1 MPPRRSARQ
10 SAVTT
15 PRRDEVII
23 ISDDDEQ
30 LALVEPES
38 PVTISSIRRRGAN
51 SISASTVNT
60 PGTSRSSRTSS
71 TYASGSHTPDT
82 SVDDGEDNKADIK
95 DDVDVDRLHA
105 GPRTSTQRPARAS
118 RSASIKKE
126 TKIKASPVP
135 VAPSAGDARKRKAS
149 TSAAATPS
157 KTPKVEAEDKPLARR
172 SSTRARA
179 STSSAAARSWSE
191 EIDAMLDR
199 ELGPSK
205 KALVKAEAGSSE
217 PREKAKTKVTT
228 LAKAKA
234 TFKTEKDEESDD
246 VLDDPNLT
254 SRSRRQPRRSA
265 ASASKALK
273 RDDFDESEAER
284 VSPEGDHDDD
294 KYEDNDSPFDNF
306 SSDDEPLSRKKKW
319 PAQPQPVSS
328 SAAQAGPSTFATLD
342 DMRFDSDTDT
352 DASDDDDDDEAN
364 VEGND
369 LQPRGN
375 NYYAEDV
382 QYETAKQRRARLR
395 SEKHQARLKK
405 KDLRTQYD
413 KNLIALVKH
422 HPQLKTVWED
432 LQNTVAVIKPEEAEQ
447 PPGLNIRLL
456 PFQREGLYWM
466 TRQEQGTWK
475 GGMLADEMG
484 MGKTIQMISLM
495 LSDRKKP
502 CLVVAPT
509 VAIMQWRNEI
519 EKYTEPQLK
528 VLLWHG
534 PNRTQ
539 NLKELKAVD
548 VVLTS
553 YAVLESSFRKQESG
567 FRRKN
572 EILKEKSALH
582 AVHWRRIILDEAHNI
597 KERSTN
603 TAKGAFALQGD
614 FRWCLSGTPLQNRV
628 GELYSMIRFLGGD
641 PFAYYFCKKCP
652 CKSLH
657 WSFSDKRNC
666 DMCGHTPMHHTC
678 YWNNE
683 ILKPIQRSGAQQGE
697 GRDAFRR
704 LRILLERMMLR
715 RTKLERADDMGLPPR
730 TIEVRRDL
738 FNEEEEDLYTSLYTD
753 TTRKFSTYLDQGT
766 VLNNYS
772 NIFTLLTRMRQLA
785 NHPDL
790 VLRSKT
796 GVASKLLG
804 EDQSEIHVCRICT
817 DEAEDAIM
825 SRCKHIFCREC
836 VRQYLDSEIE
846 PGMVPDCPY
855 CHATLSIDLE
865 AEALEPPQSSIRM
878 NDSGRQ
884 GILARLDMD
893 KWRSSTKIEALVE
906 ELTQLRSEDKT
917 IKSLVFSQFVNF
929 LDLIAFRLQRAGFQI
944 CRLEGNMSP
953 EARNRTIKHFMEN
966 PGVTVFLVS
975 LKAGGVALNLTE
987 ASRVYLMDPWWNP
1000 SVEVQ
1005 AMDRIHRL
1013 GQHRPII
1020 VKRMVIENSIESRI
1034 IELQNKKSA
1043 MIEAAIGKDDGAM
1056 GRLSVSDLRFL
1067 FTL

>member
-10 SAVTT
+10 SAVSA
-15 PRRDEVII
+15 PKREEVIVI
-23 ISDDDEQ
+23 SSDDETR
-30 LALVEPES
+30 ALSKFES
-38 PVTISSIRRRGAN
+38 HTPILSNRRRRGA
-51 SISASTVNT
+51 SSVTASSVNT
-60 PGTSRSSRTSS
+60 PATSRSSRTNS
-71 TYASGSHTPDT
+71 TYASGSHTPET
-82 SVDDGEDNKADIK
+82 SVDGGEDNTNDIK
-95 DDVDVDRLHA
+95 IQDDPEQFQP
-105 GPRTSTQRPARAS
+105 GPRAAASSRPTRAS
-118 RSASIKKE
+118 RSASIKAQL
-126 TKIKASPVP
+126 KAEASQAALTP
-135 VAPSAGDARKRKAS
+135 ASDTRKRKAS

-157 KTPKVEAEDKPLARR
+157 KTPKTQADSKPLARR
-172 SSTRARA
+172 ASARGQASS
-179 STSSAAARSWSE
+179 SSASRSWSE
-191 EIDAMLDR
+191 EVDAMLDR
-199 ELGPSK
+199 ELGPAK
-205 KALVKAEAGSSE
+205 KSKAEFDIGEAPSKNKVKG
-217 PREKAKTKVTT
+217 KAKVT
-228 LAKAKA
+228 AKAKA
-234 TFKTEKDEESDD
+234 ELTFEDESDD
-246 VLDDPNLT
+246 VFEDPDLT
-254 SRSRRQPRRSA
+254 PRSRRQPRRSA
-265 ASASKALK
+265 ASGTKALK
-273 RDDFDESEAER
+273 SYLDESEDELA
-284 VSPEGDHDDD
+284 SALDKDDDGDD
-294 KYEDNDSPFDNF
+294 KYEWDDDHFSVDDL
-306 SSDDEPLSRKKKW
+306 SSDDEPLSKKKKL
-319 PAQPQPVSS
+319 PSQAQA
-328 SAAQAGPSTFATLD
+328 SAAAAGASDEAGPSTFTTLD
-342 DMRFDSDTDT
+342 DMHLDQSDS
-352 DASDDDDDDEAN
+352 DASDYED
-364 VEGND
+364 EGNHA
-369 LQPRGN
+369 RGN

-382 QYETAKQRRARLR
+382 QYETVKQRNARIR
-395 SEKHQARLKK
+395 REKHQARLKK

-422 HPQLKTVWED
+422 HPQLKNVWED
-432 LQNTVAVIKPEEAEQ
+432 LQRTVAVIKPEEAEQ
-447 PPGLNIRLL
+447 PAGLNIRLL

-519 EKYTEPQLK
+519 ERYTEPQLK
-528 VLLWHG
+528 VLMWHG
-534 PNRTQ
+534 ANRTQ
-539 NLKELKAVD
+539 NLKELKAAD

-572 EILKEKSALH
+572 EILKERSALH

-666 DMCGHTPMHHTC
+666 DSCGHTPMHHTC

-683 ILKPIQRSGAQQGE
+683 ILKPIQRSGAQHGE

-796 GVASKLLG
+796 GLASKLLG

-836 VRQYLDSEIE
+836 VRQYLDSEIV

-865 AEALEPPQSSIRM
+865 AEALEPPQSTIRT

-884 GILARLDMD
+884 GILSRLDMD

>member
-1 MPPRRSARQ
+1 MPPR
-10 SAVTT
+10 
-15 PRRDEVII
+15 
-23 ISDDDEQ
+23 
-30 LALVEPES
+30 
-38 PVTISSIRRRGAN
+38 
-51 SISASTVNT
+51 
-60 PGTSRSSRTSS
+60 RSSRTSS
-71 TYASGSHTPDT
+71 ATAPAVKSASREPIIIELSSDTDEDAVPLIKMVPETPSPRPLRRASRSAARVSRSFSTSGVSTPATGSTSRTTSTHTSGSHTPATSVDGGDADDADNDAKSGVDIVIDIPFVESSVDT
-82 SVDDGEDNKADIK
+82 SVR
-95 DDVDVDRLHA
+95 V
-105 GPRTSTQRPARAS
+105 TRPS
-118 RSASIKKE
+118 RSASLRSRQSLE
-126 TKIKASPVP
+126 QSSVHPRHL
-135 VAPSAGDARKRKAS
+135 PSKTRKRKLSALVAS
-149 TSAAATPS
+149 DFKPLLPPTRSTTAAATS
-157 KTPKVEAEDKPLARR
+157 KRPKREQMSEDETEDLPLAIVVGMEANASGRQGTAKGKGKVNRDPDSTDEEEPLLLQSGRR
-172 SSTRARA
+172 RTQPARGSASLTPVKAKAQRTDLAVLLDSDIDDEDEGSSDLTDEDDVEFKPVKAVNSRGRKNLNSPAELGRQRRAYIGRA
-179 STSSAAARSWSE
+179 NTDPDETDVDEDSVAATAGPSSAAGAHHNPNAE
-191 EIDAMLDR
+191 E
-199 ELGPSK
+199 
-205 KALVKAEAGSSE
+205 
-217 PREKAKTKVTT
+217 
-228 LAKAKA
+228 
-234 TFKTEKDEESDD
+234 
-246 VLDDPNLT
+246 
-254 SRSRRQPRRSA
+254 Q
-265 ASASKALK
+265 
-273 RDDFDESEAER
+273 
-284 VSPEGDHDDD
+284 
-294 KYEDNDSPFDNF
+294 
-306 SSDDEPLSRKKKW
+306 
-319 PAQPQPVSS
+319 
-328 SAAQAGPSTFATLD
+328 
-342 DMRFDSDTDT
+342 
-352 DASDDDDDDEAN
+352 
-364 VEGND
+364 
-369 LQPRGN
+369 
-375 NYYAEDV
+375 
-382 QYETAKQRRARLR
+382 QYETAKQRAARLR
-395 SEKHQARLKK
+395 REDRLARLKK
-405 KDLRTQYD
+405 VDTRTQYD
-413 KNLIALVKH
+413 KNAEKLNKH
-422 HPQLKTVWED
+422 HPELKDVWGG
-432 LQNTVAVIKPEEAEQ
+432 LKKNVAVIKPQEAEQ
-447 PPGLNIRLL
+447 PKGLNIKLL

-519 EKYTEPQLK
+519 EKYTEPKLS
-528 VLLWHG
+528 VILWHG
-534 PNRTQ
+534 ASRTQ
-539 NLKELKAVD
+539 DLKTLKSAD

-553 YAVLESSFRKQESG
+553 YAVLESSYRKQEQG

-572 EILKEKSALH
+572 ELIKERSAMH

-603 TAKGAFALQGD
+603 TAKGAFALKGD

-666 DMCGHTPMHHTC
+666 DSCGHTPMHHTC
-678 YWNNE
+678 FWNNE
-683 ILKPIQRSGAQQGE
+683 ILKPIQRNGIEQGE
-697 GRDAFRR
+697 GRDAFGR
-704 LRILLERMMLR
+704 LRLLLERMMLR

-753 TTRKFSTYLDQGT
+753 TTRRFSTYLDQGT

-804 EDQSEIHVCRICT
+804 DDQSEIHVCRLCT

-825 SRCKHIFCREC
+825 SRCRHIFCREC
-836 VRQYLDSEIE
+836 VRQYLDTEIA
-846 PGMVPDCPY
+846 PGMVPDCPH

-865 AEALEPPQSSIRM
+865 AEALEPPQSTVRM
-878 NDSGRQ
+878 NDNGRQ

-906 ELTQLRSEDKT
+906 ELTQLRTEDKT

-966 PGVTVFLVS
+966 PNVTVFLVS

-1043 MIEAAIGKDDGAM
+1043 MIEAAIGKDDAAM

>member
-1 MPPRRSARQ
+1 MPPRRSSRQ
-10 SAVTT
+10 SAAPT
-15 PRRDEVII
+15 PSKDFIVIS
-23 ISDDDEQ
+23 SDDEKGIFIQ
-30 LALVEPES
+30 PET
-38 PVTISSIRRRGAN
+38 PVLKRLTRGRAPSSIA
-51 SISASTVNT
+51 ASSVDT
-60 PGTSRSSRTSS
+60 PSTARSSRTNS
-71 TYASGSHTPDT
+71 TFSSGSHTPAT
-82 SVDDGEDNKADIK
+82 SVEDGGDNDDNLKNPF
-95 DDVDVDRLHA
+95 DVAAEAQALQS
-105 GPRTSTQRPARAS
+105 GRPAPAARSTRAS
-118 RSASIKKE
+118 RSASFKSGSA
-126 TKIKASPVP
+126 IKAEAYPATLST
-135 VAPSAGDARKRKAS
+135 PSDSRKRKQSDAAS
-149 TSAAATPS
+149 TAFKA
-157 KTPKVEAEDKPLARR
+157 PKVEPKESTLTRR
-172 SSTRARA
+172 SSARGRA
-179 STSSAAARSWSE
+179 SSNTALKTYDDAAL
-191 EIDAMLDR
+191 DALLDE
-199 ELGPSK
+199 ELGPWSPATQTQVGSK
-205 KALVKAEAGSSE
+205 PSAKGKGKGKARL
-217 PREKAKTKVTT
+217 
-228 LAKAKA
+228 
-234 TFKTEKDEESDD
+234 EEDSDD
-246 VLDDPNLT
+246 VLDDVNLT
-254 SRSRRQPRRSA
+254 PRSRRQPRRQPRRSA
-265 ASASKALK
+265 APASKPLK
-273 RDDFDESEAER
+273 TDMAESDELDDLDFDFEGESDA
-284 VSPEGDHDDD
+284 S
-294 KYEDNDSPFDNF
+294 FDNI
-306 SSDDEPLSRKKKW
+306 SSDEEPLSMKRKANR
-319 PAQPQPVSS
+319 PRP
-328 SAAQAGPSTFATLD
+328 SAAEAGPSTFATLE
-342 DMRFDSDTDT
+342 DMRFDSNP
-352 DASDDDDDDEAN
+352 DATNDDNNFEPQN
-364 VEGND
+364 TTG
-369 LQPRGN
+369 
-375 NYYAEDV
+375 NYYAEDT
-382 QYETAKQRRARLR
+382 QYETARQRKARLR

-413 KNLIALVKH
+413 KNFQALIKN
-422 HPQLKTVWED
+422 HPKLETVWED
-432 LQNTVAVIKPEEAEQ
+432 LQKTVAVIKPEEAEQ
-447 PPGLNIRLL
+447 PPGLNIKLL

-519 EKYTEPQLK
+519 EAYTQPKLK
-528 VLLWHG
+528 VLIWHG
-534 PNRTQ
+534 ANRTQ
-539 NLKELKAVD
+539 NLKELKAAD

-657 WSFSDKRNC
+657 WAFSDKRNC

-683 ILKPIQRSGAQQGE
+683 ILKPIQRSGAQHGE

-796 GVASKLLG
+796 GVVSKLLG
-804 EDQSEIHVCRICT
+804 DAHSEIHVCRICT

-836 VRQYLDSEIE
+836 VRQYLDSEIV

-929 LDLIAFRLQRAGFQI
+929 LDLIAFRLQRAGFHI

-966 PGVTVFLVS
+966 PNVTVFLVS

-1013 GQHRPII
+1013 GQHRPIV